1 MEVDVNVRAKNFKL
15 KEDIEG
21 HIRRHIERMPRH
33 LGSIQSAEVVLS
45 QQPTRLNPQRM
56 EYRAQLTLQ
65 TRTNL
70 IRSEVCNAELLTAVD
85 EAMDHLSRQV
95 ERQKSRSNRR
105 KRGAVGLG
113 KSAADMVER
122 GVMMD
127 EAALA
132 GPEGANGSTMYDDG
146 AGDENADGDEDEGGN
161 IVRVKS
167 FSVKPMF
174 PEDAIEQMEL
184 LGHNF
189 FVFWNA
195 SDERMSVLYKRNDG
209 NYGLIQP
216 ELS

>member
-1 MEVDVNVRAKNFKL
+1 MEVEVNVRAKNFKL
-15 KEDIEG
+15 QEDMES

-33 LGSIQSAEVVLS
+33 LGSVQSAEVILS

-85 EAMDHLSRQV
+85 EAMGHLSRQM
-95 ERQKSRSNRR
+95 ERQKARSSRRR
-105 KRGAVGLG
+105 RGAVGLG

-122 GVMMD
+122 GVIVD
-127 EAALA
+127 EADLA
-132 GPEGANGSTMYDDG
+132 APQSGNGASLNDG
-146 AGDENADGDEDEGGN
+146 VSYGDEDEGGQ
-161 IVRVKS
+161 IVRVKN

-184 LGHNF
+184 LGHSF
-189 FVFWNA
+189 FVFWDA
-195 SDERMSVLYKRNDG
+195 GDDRMSVLYRRNDG

-216 ELS
+216 ELG

>member
-1 MEVDVNVRAKNFKL
+1 MEVEVNVRAKNFKL

-33 LGSIQSAEVVLS
+33 LGSVQSAEVVLS

-56 EYRAQLTLQ
+56 EYRAQLTIQ

-85 EAMDHLSRQV
+85 EAMDHLSRQI

-132 GPEGANGSTMYDDG
+132 APQGGNGAATYDG
-146 AGDENADGDEDEGGN
+146 AGDANADEDEDEGGN

-189 FVFWNA
+189 FVFWDA
-195 SDERMSVLYKRNDG
+195 GDDRMSVLYKRNDG

-216 ELS
+216 ELG

>member
-1 MEVDVNVRAKNFKL
+1 MEVEVNVRAKNFKL
-15 KEDIEG
+15 QEDIES

-33 LGSIQSAEVVLS
+33 LGSVQSAEVILS

-85 EAMDHLSRQV
+85 EAMDHLSRQM
-95 ERQKSRSNRR
+95 ERQKARSTRR
-105 KRGAVGLG
+105 RRGAVGLG

-122 GVMMD
+122 GVVVD
-127 EAALA
+127 EAELAAPQGGNGAL
-132 GPEGANGSTMYDDG
+132 MYGGTSDD
-146 AGDENADGDEDEGGN
+146 DEDEGGQ
-161 IVRVKS
+161 IVRVKN

-184 LGHNF
+184 LGHSF
-189 FVFWNA
+189 FVFWDA
-195 SDERMSVLYKRNDG
+195 GDDRMSVLYKRNDG

-216 ELS
+216 ELG